1 MRFAQTLQGS
11 IRSPA
16 FEYFF
21 LGLAE
26 RSGTHV
32 REFSQAVGRGKARTN
47 IVDEDTVLAELIRE
61 TLDQSDN
68 RGTHGIRIDKV
79 GHRLLGGNGRDG
91 DDASPVFLLHVRD
104 NLVREVNGAHEV
116 HFDGALPLVNGG
128 GEKALG
134 GRASSIGHADIRA
147 AEFLNH
153 RIDEIADS
161 ARVSDI
167 ERLGEHFRLVLAAN
181 LFGDGVERFPV
192 PRADGQMATFG
203 GEGLGGGTSDP
214 LAGCGNDGDAVPE
227 SGFHSRVIIMD
238 NMGAARYIWIHDS
251 LRPASEG
258 VVPFV
263 SAAVQYG
270 FSVFEGIRCY
280 STDRGPAVFRMDEH
294 VERLMDSAHIVGFR
308 DLPVTAELVKT
319 AINQTIAANEF
330 SACYIRPMIYLDGA
344 MSLTVEAGEPRFV
357 VAVWEW
363 KTFLG
368 AEAKERGI
376 RANIASFT
384 RLHPNIMM
392 TKAKVSGNY
401 VSSILAK
408 TESQRAGFDE
418 AIMLGPDG
426 YVAECTGENLFLVRN
441 KIIYTTPRAG
451 ILEGITRDSLITLA
465 RDLGYSVVEEPI
477 SRDQLYI
484 ADEVFVCGTAAE
496 VVGLREID
504 FRVIGDGKAGPVTRA
519 LQQEFDKLVS
529 GRHTRSAQW
538 LAPVPALNAAAVRS

>member
-1 MRFAQTLQGS
+1 MG
-11 IRSPA
+11 
-16 FEYFF
+16 EF
-21 LGLAE
+21 L
-26 RSGTHV
+26 
-32 REFSQAVGRGKARTN
+32 QAVSGGKSRTD
-47 IVDEDTVLAELIRE
+47 IIHEDTVLAKLIGE
-61 TLDQSDN
+61 TLDKSNN
-68 RGTHGIRIDKV
+68 RGAHGIRINKV
-79 GHRLLGGNGRDG
+79 AHRLLGGNGRDG

-104 NLVREVNGAHEV
+104 DLVREVNRAHEV
-116 HFDGALPLVNGG
+116 HFNGALPLLNGG
-128 GEKALG
+128 CEKTLG
-134 GRASSIGHADIRA
+134 GRASGIGYADIGA

-153 RIDEIADS
+153 RIDEISDS
-161 ARVSDI
+161 ARVRDI
-167 ERLGEHFRLVLAAN
+167 ERLGKHFRPVLASN
-181 LFGDGVERFPV
+181 PFGDGVERFPV
-192 PRADGQMATFG
+192 ARADGQTAPFG
-203 GEGLGGGTSDP
+203 GEGLGGGSPDP
-214 LAGCGNDGDAVPE
+214 LAGRGNDGNAVFE
-227 SGFHSRVIIMD
+227 SSFHSRVIIMD

-280 STDRGPAVFRMDEH
+280 STDNGPAVFRLNEH

-330 SACYIRPMIYLDGA
+330 SSCYIRPMIYLDGA
-344 MSLTVEAGEPRFV
+344 MSLTVEAGEPRFM

-392 TKAKVSGNY
+392 TKAKVAGNY

-441 KIIYTTPRAG
+441 KDGNKIIYTTPRAG

-465 RDLGYSVVEEPI
+465 RDLGYAVVEEPI

-484 ADEVFVCGTAAE
+484 ANEVFVCGTAAE
-496 VVGLREID
+496 VIGLREID
-504 FRVIGDGKAGPVTRA
+504 FRVIGDDKAGPVTRA
-519 LQQEFDKLVS
+519 LQQEFDKLVC
-529 GRHTRSAQW
+529 GRHARSAEW
-538 LAPVPALNAAAVRS
+538 LAPVPALNAAGVRS